1 MALFLPIILAFSSF
15 VALANPPYQRHI
27 AAWVGPTV
35 SAAEP
40 DYSFGGIAMLQAVP
54 SLHSGD
60 AAASK
65 SPIEEGIM
73 ETALFTGSESL
84 GGGIPAARQSGLS
97 NAEGPDL
104 GDYFTM
110 PAKGFNW
117 GKLHPHNA
125 VDIANDCGT
134 EIRASAEGMV
144 NETSLGMWNGGYGNY
159 ILISHPNG
167 TKTRYAHLNKVLVSV
182 GQHVKKGELIG
193 IMGETGDATGCHV
206 HFEIIGA
213 VNPFAK

>member
-1 MALFLPIILAFSSF
+1 MPIILAFSSF
-15 VALANPPYQRHI
+15 VALANHPYQRRI

-40 DYSFGGIAMLQAVP
+40 DYSLTGIAMLQAAP
-54 SLHSGD
+54 SLHSDEVATTKG
-60 AAASK
+60 
-65 SPIEEGIM
+65 PVEEGIM
-73 ETALFTGSESL
+73 ETALFAGSESL
-84 GGGIPAARQSGLS
+84 GGIPAKKQSAVLS
-97 NAEGPDL
+97 SPEGPDL
-104 GDYFTM
+104 GDYFAM

-144 NETSLGMWNGGYGNY
+144 NETSLGLWNGGYGNY

-167 TKTRYAHLNKVLVSV
+167 TKTRYAHLSKILVSV
-182 GQHVKKGELIG
+182 GQYVKKGELIG
-193 IMGETGDATGCHV
+193 RMGETGDATGCHV

-213 VNPFAK
+213 ANPFAK